1 MPVQR
6 ILLFS
11 QNKNASSFQ
20 SQHINEL
27 DTSRRTLCSYQIIL
41 QKGRKEGGVFA
52 RNLGLTRPVQT
63 EIFNPTRP

>member
-27 DTSRRTLCSYQIIL
+27 DTSRRTLARIRLSF
-41 QKGRKEGGVFA
+41 RKEE
-52 RNLGLTRPVQT
+52 RREEYSH
-63 EIFNPTRP
+63 EILD